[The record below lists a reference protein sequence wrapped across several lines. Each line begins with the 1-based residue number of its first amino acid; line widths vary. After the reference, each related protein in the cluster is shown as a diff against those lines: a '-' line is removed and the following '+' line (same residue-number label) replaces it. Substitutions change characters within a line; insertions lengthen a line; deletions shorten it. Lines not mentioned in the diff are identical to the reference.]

1 MDIAGWL
8 RGRGL
13 GQYEPVFRGNDIDG
27 AVLPSLTT
35 EDLGIASVGHRRR
48 LLEAIVAPRE
58 GDEPTRPTAV
68 ADAAPSRLVMAGDR
82 GSRAGKAFEAGQE
95 IHSWLDRRCASF
107 ETAASLP
114 PQDEEFYQYYQSL
127 ILILRSAQRARL
139 EGRKVVTQPFVSI
152 LAQPLSRMPS

>member
-68 ADAAPSRLVMAGDR
+68 ADAAPSRLVMAG
-82 GSRAGKAFEAGQE
+82 SRAEK
-95 IHSWLDRRCASF
+95 
-107 ETAASLP
+107 
-114 PQDEEFYQYYQSL
+114 
-127 ILILRSAQRARL
+127 
-139 EGRKVVTQPFVSI
+139 
-152 LAQPLSRMPS
+152 LSRPGKNTSRAARPAKYSIVFPAKAGTHLAAAPEFSSSDNALPMVVPRRNGPRPAPG